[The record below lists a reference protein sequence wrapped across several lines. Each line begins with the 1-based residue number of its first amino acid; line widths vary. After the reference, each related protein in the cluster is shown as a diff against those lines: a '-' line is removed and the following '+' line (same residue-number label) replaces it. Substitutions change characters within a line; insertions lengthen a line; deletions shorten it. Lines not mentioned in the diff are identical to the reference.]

1 MENVKKLLNRAF
13 MHQMPIASIDL
24 FLSVFAF
31 VAAVALRFNMEVRSD
46 IVEAIPATLLV
57 IVIARGI
64 AFYYFKTYSGIIRYA
79 GVHDVMRIF
88 SALVVSDAIIVMVY
102 YASIVPQMSH
112 AYSFSIAVIC
122 AILTLVLM
130 LAYRFG
136 LVIFYR
142 YVKPEQQ
149 VSQQRKVNVVICG
162 ASNWALATKRTMEN
176 DALFNYRI
184 VAFFDEDPTTTYK
197 LLDGIRVISN
207 HEQLDQIIQKYGV
220 HKVVIAQNTLT
231 GKYQAFADYCLQMG
245 LEVLK
250 IPPVHLWSG
259 GSFQVKQLQQIN
271 IEDLLERDPIVLNSR
286 HIMQFVKGRKVL
298 VTGAAGSIGR
308 ELVRQIAHLNP
319 VQLIILDKAE
329 SPLHELHL
337 AIQEEV
343 FFDDVVPVLAN
354 IASLPRMEEVFMQYK
369 PDIVYHAAAYKHVPM
384 LEAHPCEAVK
394 NNIIGTKIVADLAV
408 KYQAERFVMVSTDKA
423 VNPTNVMGASKRMA
437 EIYVQALNRS
447 IMNTN
452 TQFII
457 TRFGNVLGSDG
468 SVIPRFKKQIEA
480 GGPVTVT
487 SPKITRYF
495 MTIPEACQLILE
507 ASTMGAAGQIFIF
520 DMGKPVKIVDL
531 AKKMIRLA
539 GYEPDKDIAIHFT
552 GLRPGEKLI
561 EELLTDSEGLTR
573 TYHPKIMIGQDKLSY
588 TYNTVSAYMEAFRNA
603 LEKRDS
609 MEMVRIMK
617 KAIPEY
623 ISNNSVYQKL
633 DKEKILI
640 PVNTVSHA

>member
-1 MENVKKLLNRAF
+1 MENVKKLLNRALIY
-13 MHQMPIASIDL
+13 QIPVASVDL
-24 FLSVFAF
+24 LLCVFSF
-31 VAAVALRFNMEVRSD
+31 TAAVALRFNMEVRSD
-46 IVEAIPATLLV
+46 IIEAIPATLLV
-57 IVIARGI
+57 IVIARGTG
-64 AFYYFKTYSGIIRYA
+64 FYLFETYSGIIRYA

-88 SALVVSDAIIVMVY
+88 SALVVSDAIIVIVY
-102 YASIVPQMSH
+102 YTRLVPQMSY
-112 AYSFSIAVIC
+112 AYSFSIAIIC
-122 AILTLVLM
+122 AVLTLVLM
-130 LAYRFG
+130 LAYRLG
-136 LVIFYR
+136 LVVFYR
-142 YVKPEQQ
+142 YISKSVQA
-149 VSQQRKVNVVICG
+149 SQQKVNVVICG

-176 DALFNYRI
+176 DVLFNYRI
-184 VAFFDEDPTTTYK
+184 VAFFDEDLTMSDT
-197 LLDGIRVISN
+197 LLDGIRVIGH
-207 HEQLDQIIQKYGV
+207 HEQLDQIIKKYGV

-231 GKYQAFADYCLQMG
+231 GRYQAFADYCLQMG

-259 GSFQVKQLQQIN
+259 GSFQVKQLQHIN

-298 VTGAAGSIGR
+298 VTGASGSIGR
-308 ELVRQIAHLNP
+308 ELVRQIAHFNP
-319 VQLIILDKAE
+319 AQLIILDKAE

-337 AIQEEV
+337 AIREEV
-343 FFDDVVPVLAN
+343 FFDNVIPVLAN
-354 IASLPRMEEVFMQYK
+354 ISSLRRMEEVFMQYK

-384 LEAHPCEAVK
+384 LELHPCEAVK
-394 NNIIGTKIVADLAV
+394 NNILGTKIVADLAV
-408 KYQAERFVMVSTDKA
+408 KYQVERFVMVSTDKA
-423 VNPTNVMGASKRMA
+423 VNPTNVMGASKRVA

-520 DMGKPVKIVDL
+520 DMGKPVKIIDL

-561 EELLTDSEGLTR
+561 EELLTDSEGLTK
-573 TYHPKIMIGQDKLSY
+573 TYHPKIMICQDKMSY
-588 TYNTVSAYMEAFRNA
+588 TYSTVSTYMEAFRNA
-603 LEKRDS
+603 LEKRDN

-633 DKEKILI
+633 DKEKVLI
-640 PVNTVSHA
+640 PANTVSHA